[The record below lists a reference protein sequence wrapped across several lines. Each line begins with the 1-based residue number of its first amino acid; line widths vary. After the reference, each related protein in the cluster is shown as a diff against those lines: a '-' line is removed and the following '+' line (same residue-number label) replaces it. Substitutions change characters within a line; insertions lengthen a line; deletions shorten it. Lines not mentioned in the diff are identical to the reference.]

1 MAVKIVM
8 PRLTDTMLQG
18 VISEWL
24 RKEGDEVREGEPLYA
39 VETDKASVEV
49 TSSATGVLLKILVPQ
64 GDSVEVGGAV
74 AIIGAR
80 GEDYSSLLAPAAPV
94 KPQREEAPR
103 AAAGPSGRVLA
114 SPAAK
119 RKAKEL
125 NIDLTQVRGTGEGG
139 LITEKDLDAHLS
151 ATPTAAPPSAKFGPE
166 ERIPLTGIAK
176 AMYERMTL
184 SASIPQVTTVAETDA
199 TDLIEMSKAKGI
211 SVTTFIVRA
220 VVEGLKRFPQVNS
233 SLDGRTVV
241 RKGYFNIGVSVAT
254 PRGLIVPV
262 LHNAEGKDI
271 SSARRGTEGARGEGT
286 GGQTEPG
293 GHLRGDLYDYQLR
306 GVRIALLHAADQRP
320 GERHPGDGQ
329 NHEAAGGAGRPDRHP
344 VDDLPLAHLRPSPH
358 RRRDGGHLPAGGEKG
373 PAGPRK
379 TLIGD
384 TADQPGAEFRL
395 FNGCNPVQSGGRIH
409 GKCGSF
415 ET

>member
-1 MAVKIVM
+1 MAVKVVM

-24 RKEGDEVREGEPLYA
+24 TKEGDEVREGEPLYA

-80 GEDYSSLLAPAAPV
+80 GEDFASLLAPAPPA

-103 AAAGPSGRVLA
+103 AAVGPAGRVLA

-125 NIDLTQVRGTGEGG
+125 NIDLAQVRGTGEGG
-139 LITEKDLDAHLS
+139 LITEKDLDAHLA
-151 ATPTAAPPSAKFGPE
+151 ATPTATPPSAKYGPE

-220 VVEGLKRFPQVNS
+220 VVEGLKRFHQVNS

-262 LHNAEGKDI
+262 LHNAEGKDL
-271 SSARRGTEGARGEGT
+271 SKLAAELKELAAKAREG
-286 GGQTEPG
+286 
-293 GHLRGDLYDYQLR
+293 
-306 GVRIALLHAADQRP
+306 
-320 GERHPGDGQ
+320 
-329 NHEAAGGAGRPDRHP
+329 
-344 VDDLPLAHLRPSPH
+344 
-358 RRRDGGHLPAGGEKG
+358 
-373 PAGPRK
+373 
-379 TLIGD
+379 
-384 TADQPGAEFRL
+384 RL
-395 FNGCNPVQSGGRIH
+395 SLEDISGGTFTITNSGVFGSLFFTPRINAPESAILGM
-409 GKCGSF
+409 GKIMKQPVVRDDQIVIRSMIYLSLTYDHRHIDG
-415 ET
+415 ETAVTFLQEVKKALQDPGKL

>member
-1 MAVKIVM
+1 MAVKVVM

-74 AIIGAR
+74 AIIGSR
-80 GEDYSSLLAPAAPV
+80 GEDYSSLLSPAAPV

-139 LITEKDLDAHLS
+139 LITEKDLDAHLA
-151 ATPTAAPPSAKFGPE
+151 ATPTAAPPSTEYGPE
-166 ERIPLTGIAK
+166 ERVPLTGIAK
-176 AMYERMTL
+176 VMYERMTL

-199 TDLIEMSKAKGI
+199 TDLLELSKAKGI

-220 VVEGLKRFPQVNS
+220 VVAGLKRFPQVNS

-262 LHNAEGKDI
+262 LHNAEGKDL
-271 SSARRGTEGARGEGT
+271 SRLAAELKELAAKAREGKLSLE
-286 GGQTEPG
+286 
-293 GHLRGDLYDYQLR
+293 D
-306 GVRIALLHAADQRP
+306 I
-320 GERHPGDGQ
+320 
-329 NHEAAGGAGRPDRHP
+329 
-344 VDDLPLAHLRPSPH
+344 
-358 RRRDGGHLPAGGEKG
+358 
-373 PAGPRK
+373 
-379 TLIGD
+379 
-384 TADQPGAEFRL
+384 
-395 FNGCNPVQSGGRIH
+395 SGGTFTITNSGVFGSLFFTPRINAPESANLGMGQIMKQPVVRDDQIVIRSMIYLSLTYDH
-409 GKCGSF
+409 RHIDG
-415 ET
+415 ETAVTFLQEVKKALQDPGIL

>member
-1 MAVKIVM
+1 MAVKVVM

-24 RKEGDEVREGEPLYA
+24 KKEGDEVREGEPLYA

-74 AIIGAR
+74 AIIGSR
-80 GEDYSSLLAPAAPV
+80 GEDFASLLAPAAPA

-139 LITEKDLDAHLS
+139 LITEKDLDAHLA
-151 ATPTAAPPSAKFGPE
+151 ATPTAAPPSAKYGPE

-262 LHNAEGKDI
+262 LHNAEGKDLATLAAELKGLAAK
-271 SSARRGTEGARGEGT
+271 AREGKLSLE
-286 GGQTEPG
+286 
-293 GHLRGDLYDYQLR
+293 D
-306 GVRIALLHAADQRP
+306 I
-320 GERHPGDGQ
+320 
-329 NHEAAGGAGRPDRHP
+329 
-344 VDDLPLAHLRPSPH
+344 
-358 RRRDGGHLPAGGEKG
+358 
-373 PAGPRK
+373 
-379 TLIGD
+379 
-384 TADQPGAEFRL
+384 
-395 FNGCNPVQSGGRIH
+395 SGGTFTITNSGVFGSLFFTPRINAPESAILGM
-409 GKCGSF
+409 GKIMKQPVVRDDQIVIRSMIYLSLTYDHRHIDG
-415 ET
+415 ETAVTFLQEVKKALQDPGIL